1 MWSSNLINR
10 YQIMP
15 VSRLL
20 TKYRKEV
27 IPAMQAKFGY
37 KNVMQ
42 VPKVIKVVLN
52 IGVGKHL
59 KDDKMLAN
67 IEKDLALIA
76 GQKPV
81 PTFSKKSISGFKIRA
96 GMKIGY
102 KLTLRGS
109 RMYGF
114 MDRLISIAL
123 PRTKDFRGIDAKSFD
138 AKSVLNMGILEHSV
152 FPEIHYESLKDV
164 FSFEIAV
171 VTNSRKRE
179 ETVELLKLIGFPIKK

>member
-1 MWSSNLINR
+1 MSLPR
-10 YQIMP
+10 
-15 VSRLL
+15 VL

-27 IPAMQAKFGY
+27 IPAMRAKFGY

-42 VPKVIKVVLN
+42 VPKLVKVVLN
-52 IGVGKHL
+52 IGIGKHV

-67 IEKDLALIA
+67 IEKDLALLS

-81 PTFSKKSISGFKIRA
+81 PTFAKKSISGFKIRA

-102 KLTLRGS
+102 KLTLRGN

-114 MDRLISIAL
+114 IDRLISIAL
-123 PRTKDFRGIDAKSFD
+123 PRTKDFRGIDTKSFD

-171 VTNSRKRE
+171 VTNARKKE
-179 ETVELLKLIGFPIKK
+179 ETIELLKLLGFPIKK